1 MRKLFSFLVLVAFL
15 SSCEKNIDF
24 NLKVQEPLLVVD
36 GRIETGEYP
45 LIFLSKSLGY
55 FETFSQQAIL
65 SSLVND
71 AEVFITVGGVEQKMK
86 LYNQV
91 IGPGISIPYY
101 SSDTMLLNPVRGIAG
116 RTYTL
121 RIVQAGKTYS
131 STTNIP
137 NFNASLDS
145 AWVVRRPNDPDTLS
159 RNLFLRITDPA
170 GKGNYV
176 RYFTRVNSGQYLPGE
191 NSVFDD
197 QIIDGTTF
205 DVQLSPGIDRNNPVA
220 SDSNYFR
227 KGDSISLKFCDIDKA
242 TYTFWNTWEFSYQ
255 SIGNPFAQ
263 PGKVLGNISNG
274 ALGSFCGYAVRYN
287 NFVAR

>member
-1 MRKLFSFLVLVAFL
+1 MRNLFFFLLSLALL

-24 NLKVQEPLLVVD
+24 NLKQQEPLLVVD

-45 LIFLSKSLGY
+45 IIFLSKSLGY
-55 FETFSQQAIL
+55 FQTFSQQAIL

-71 AEVFITVGGVEQKMK
+71 ADVFITVGGTEQKMK

-91 IGPGISIPYY
+91 IAPGISIPYY
-101 SSDTMLLNPVRGIAG
+101 SSDTMLPNPIKGVAG
-116 RTYTL
+116 TAYTM
-121 RIVQAGKTYS
+121 RIVQAGKSYS

-159 RNLFLRITDPA
+159 RNLFLRITDPV

-176 RYFTRVNSGQYLPGE
+176 RYFTRVNSGAYLPGE

-205 DVQLSPGIDRNNPVA
+205 DVQLAPGIDRNNPIKA
-220 SDSNYFR
+220 DSNYFK

-263 PGKVLGNISNG
+263 PNKVIGNVSNG
-274 ALGSFCGYAVRYN
+274 ALGAFSGYAVRYY
-287 NFVAR
+287 NFVAK

>member
-1 MRKLFSFLVLVAFL
+1 MRNLFILLLTLALL

-24 NLKVQEPLLVVD
+24 NLKQQEPLLVVD

-45 LIFLSKSLGY
+45 IIFLSKSLGY
-55 FETFSQQAIL
+55 FQTFSQQAIL

-71 AEVFITVGGVEQKMK
+71 ADVFITVGGTEQKMK

-91 IGPGISIPYY
+91 IAPGVSIPYY
-101 SSDTMLLNPVRGIAG
+101 SSDTTLANPIRGTAGTAYTMRIAQSG
-116 RTYTL
+116 KSYT
-121 RIVQAGKTYS
+121 

-137 NFNASLDS
+137 NLNASLDS

-159 RNLFLRITDPA
+159 RNLFLRITDPP

-205 DVQLSPGIDRNNPVA
+205 DVQLAPGINRNNPIKA
-220 SDSNYFR
+220 DSNYFK
-227 KGDSISLKFCDIDKA
+227 KGDNISLKFCDIDKA

-263 PGKVLGNISNG
+263 PNKVIGNVSNG
-274 ALGSFCGYAVRYN
+274 ALGAFCGYAVRYY
-287 NFVAR
+287 NFVAQ

>member
-1 MRKLFSFLVLVAFL
+1 MRLLFSFLLLVAIL

-24 NLKVQEPLLVVD
+24 NLKQQEPLLVVD

-45 LIFLSKSLGY
+45 IVFLSKSLGY
-55 FETFSQQAIL
+55 FQTFSQQAIL
-65 SSLVND
+65 GSLVND
-71 AEVFITVGGVEQKMK
+71 ADVFITVGGTEQKMK

-91 IGPGISIPYY
+91 IAPGVAIPFY
-101 SSDTMLLNPVRGIAG
+101 SSDTMLPNPLRGIAG
-116 RTYTL
+116 RAYTM
-121 RIVQAGKTYS
+121 RIVQGGKTYS

-170 GKGNYV
+170 GRGNYV
-176 RYFTRVNSGQYLPGE
+176 RYFTRTNSRPYLPGE

-205 DVQLSPGIDRNNPVA
+205 DVQLSPGIDRNNPIS
-220 SDSNYFR
+220 SDSNYFK
-227 KGDSISLKFCDIDKA
+227 KGDSISLKFCDVDKA

-263 PGKVLGNISNG
+263 PNKVIGNINNG
-274 ALGSFCGYAVRYN
+274 ALGAFCGYAVRYY
-287 NFVAR
+287 NFVAQ